1 MYYFLV
7 HTVHLNGA
15 RNADAPYPSCRAFW
29 MTALSTSS
37 SRPPPVLIRII
48 SSEIFLMKNDENDEK
63 PLLIGH
69 EDLGRI
75 TQKFMAT
82 MFKTLSQLKH
92 KIVTVNSIWGN
103 PRAEAWGHLVGDGS
117 GPRR

>member
-1 MYYFLV
+1 MSILSYLQDTRGCIFHLV
-7 HTVHLNGA
+7 SKIHFE
-15 RNADAPYPSCRAFW
+15 S
-29 MTALSTSS
+29 
-37 SRPPPVLIRII
+37 
-48 SSEIFLMKNDENDEK
+48 IF
-63 PLLIGH
+63 P
-69 EDLGRI
+69 
-75 TQKFMAT
+75 TPA